1 MVRFLKAELNK
12 SFIMKSSGLLF
23 VFICSIILVNS
34 SKIKAQYSEEE
45 IVKKGYT
52 TDGIINILI
61 DYIPAGWKFTE
72 ENGYF
77 IFQRKDSIWELT
89 ENTLNVPFEKKEDRS
104 KRILAN
110 GKRTVSKIVIKY
122 EDKWDFLK
130 VQEAS
135 ISNTSVYSEIRL
147 LPEKYQITNLKDPAM
162 SVKGNLVFTPKTEAD
177 KNRISDYYNER
188 KKLQAKIITLPDQN
202 TQKYSLFI
210 LSRSGC
216 NDDSHLVFPDNASIE
231 LYSILN
237 FIREICGK

>member
-1 MVRFLKAELNK
+1 MKTSSLLFMISF
-12 SFIMKSSGLLF
+12 SFILATPA
-23 VFICSIILVNS
+23 
-34 SKIKAQYSEEE
+34 KIQAQYSEEE

-61 DYIPAGWKFTE
+61 DYIPTGWKFIEDSGT
-72 ENGYF
+72 F
-77 IFQRKDSIWELT
+77 IFQRIDLVWELS
-89 ENTLNVPFEKKEDRS
+89 ENTSNVPFEKKEDRI

-110 GKRTVSKIVIKY
+110 GKKTVSKIVIKY

-135 ISNTSVYSEIRL
+135 LNNTSVYNEISS
-147 LPEKYQITNLKDPAM
+147 LPQKYQITDLKDTRL
-162 SVKGNLVFTPKTEAD
+162 SYKSKIVFTPKTDAD
-177 KNRISDYYNER
+177 KKRISAYYNER
-188 KKLQAKIITLPDQN
+188 MKLEGKIIKLPDQN

-210 LSRSGC
+210 VSQTGC
-216 NDDSHLVFPDNASIE
+216 NDDSHLIYPDNASIE